1 MLYRPLR
8 TQAEELTFIY
18 GEVFNSN
25 SSTTEAHAEVSLDW
39 APPGLPGYL
48 TGQYLLSLPADHQ
61 PVQGSEGA
69 LRRKKQLEKQFPLH
83 DLEQRQA
90 SSRTGGRGRGE
101 F

>member
-18 GEVFNSN
+18 GEVFSSN

-48 TGQYLLSLPADHQ
+48 TSQYLLSLPADHL

-83 DLEQRQA
+83 DLEQR
-90 SSRTGGRGRGE
+90 RGKQLDRGE
-101 F
+101 SEG

>member
-18 GEVFNSN
+18 GEGFNSN

-48 TGQYLLSLPADHQ
+48 TSQYLLSLPADHQ

-83 DLEQRQA
+83 DLEQ
-90 SSRTGGRGRGE
+90 GRGKQLDRGE
-101 F
+101 SEG